1 VLKPFC
7 YLFNKRNIGMPNR
20 YTAIVKQ
27 DGDWWI
33 GWILEIPGVNCQE
46 RTREE
51 LLETLKITLIEAL
64 EFNKNE
70 ARQAAATDYTEEI
83 VTV

>member
-1 VLKPFC
+1 
-7 YLFNKRNIGMPNR
+7 MPNR

>member
-1 VLKPFC
+1 
-7 YLFNKRNIGMPNR
+7 MPNS
-20 YTAIVKQ
+20 YTAIIKQ

-46 RTREE
+46 KTREE
-51 LLETLKITLIEAL
+51 LLETLKATLIEAL
-64 EFNKNE
+64 EFNRQE
-70 ARQAAATDYTEEI
+70 ALQAAATDYTEEI